1 MTFKN
6 LKLKI
11 PITKNQMIPAK
22 PQPEDFCKLIGHNST
37 LVLGTPPKKK
47 RTKNKK
53 KTKTKKKQNKQNAF
67 THSLI

>member
-1 MTFKN
+1 MVIVVQFKFD
-6 LKLKI
+6 LF
-11 PITKNQMIPAK
+11 QMIDVGE
-22 PQPEDFCKLIGHNST
+22 EDNTSINENNK
-37 LVLGTPPKKK
+37 KKK